1 MSEASMKSRTAW
13 DRIVLAAALMQITG
27 TAYIVWMGVSSAS
40 NGETKRATWAFI
52 VVVLYALSM
61 VMFLMVWR
69 KSSHQES
76 SDLAKEVEALKT
88 SNLQHQ
94 QEWAKDRATLLKK
107 IEALENPI
115 PHVAMS
121 AYSPGSREAHIEEQW
136 RSLNASEKEAVRFVL
151 FNGTATQLQLINH
164 MQKEGFTDGLSVMRR
179 VQAKSTFVTGNIN
192 ELDPEFSINSE
203 VKADLMRLSR

>member
-1 MSEASMKSRTAW
+1 MSESPIKSRTAW

-40 NGETKRATWAFI
+40 NGETKRATWEFM
-52 VVVLYALSM
+52 VVALYVLSM
-61 VMFLMVWR
+61 AIFFALWR
-69 KSSHQES
+69 KSLHQGP
-76 SDLAKEVEALKT
+76 SDLAKEVEALRA

-94 QEWAKDRATLLKK
+94 QEWAKDRAALLKK

-136 RSLNASEKEAVRFVL
+136 RSLNAGEKEAVRFVL
-151 FNGTATQLQLINH
+151 FNGTVTLLQVINH
-164 MQKEGFTDGLSVMRR
+164 MLKEGFADGVKIMKAVKTNTS
-179 VQAKSTFVTGNIN
+179 FVLGNIGD
-192 ELDPEFSINSE
+192 LHPEFTINPE